1 MRQANHGLYAGLLT
15 SISVGV
21 GYLPVGFSFGIAAV
35 QSDIPPSVA
44 LLVSALVYAG
54 ASQFLL
60 ISLLVSGAGLW
71 AAVPSVLMMN
81 ARHMLYGP
89 SLVPRLP
96 IDRGRL
102 PSPVLAFGLTDEVY
116 ATAAS
121 RLETVPIAQRE
132 GWLLGLQCGAYT
144 AWLGGTALGVLFV
157 REVDQ
162 WASGLRD
169 GLAFVLPALFF
180 ALLLDA
186 GVRRWR
192 ATLGVAGA
200 VTALASL
207 ALEGHHA
214 LVVGML
220 AGSFV
225 QLARVG
231 GARP

>member
-1 MRQANHGLYAGLLT
+1 MSRAKHGVYAGLLT
-15 SISVGV
+15 SVSVGV

-35 QSDIPPSVA
+35 QSDIPPSVT

-89 SLVPRLP
+89 SLVPVLP
-96 IDRGRL
+96 MHRGSL

-116 ATAAS
+116 ARAAS
-121 RLETVPIAQRE
+121 RMEKVPIAQRE
-132 GWLLGLQCGAYT
+132 AWLLGLQCGAYT

-162 WASGLRD
+162 WSSGLRD

-180 ALLLDA
+180 ALLLEA
-186 GVRRWR
+186 GVKRWR
-192 ATLGVAGA
+192 FTVGVAGA
-200 VTALASL
+200 ITALASL
-207 ALEGHHA
+207 ALDDHHA
-214 LVVGML
+214 LVAGML

-225 QLARVG
+225 RLARLG
-231 GARP
+231 GARS